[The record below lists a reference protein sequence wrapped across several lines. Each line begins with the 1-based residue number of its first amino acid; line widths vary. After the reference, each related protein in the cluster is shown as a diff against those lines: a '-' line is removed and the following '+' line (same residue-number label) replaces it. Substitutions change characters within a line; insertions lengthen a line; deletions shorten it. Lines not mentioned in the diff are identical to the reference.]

1 MVGSPFNFFSTFQTS
16 YYLFVFFANSG
27 EIDGDLSQRRRV
39 SLPVSSMWKQIGRK
53 SSQDLPKDMK
63 KLLDKRSNELLQQRQ
78 QYRIFENRFR
88 QEADR
93 CSKIDRDLERVNQLL
108 ADLLWLH
115 GKYHGSSEFKCN
127 NIVMLGKGMKLHCKT
142 LLLFGVM
149 VALVVF
155 FVLLVFENHFKG

>member
-1 MVGSPFNFFSTFQTS
+1 M
-16 YYLFVFFANSG
+16 FFANSG
-27 EIDGDLSQRRRV
+27 EIDSDPSQRWRV

-78 QYRIFENRFR
+78 QYRLFENRFR

-149 VALVVF
+149 VTLVLF
-155 FVLLVFENHFKG
+155 FSFLVFENHFKG